1 MNDEAKGLFLR
12 FAQDAPRD
20 RTPVLGELVWF
31 YDLIAELYLSH
42 SGTTDHIELTET
54 LTRHGFRDEVIRDLL
69 GLHDAALNAMRAY
82 ERRQAYRGLPGQAVV
97 TSAIRSSWHSSSSE
111 VASSSRAGSPESTE
125 ALMPGVTLCV
135 RCHQEIDLQNQQ
147 YVIVRRAHE
156 RGPETRAHAECEQ
169 RHYAQ
174 STR

>member
-42 SGTTDHIELTET
+42 TGTTDHIELTET
-54 LTRHGFRDEVIRDLL
+54 LTRHGFRDEVIRYLL
-69 GLHDAALNAMRAY
+69 GLHDAAVNAMRAY

-97 TSAIRSSWHSSSSE
+97 TSD
-111 VASSSRAGSPESTE
+111 VASSGRARDSEE
-125 ALMPGVTLCV
+125 ALRPGVTLCV
-135 RCHQEIDLQNQQ
+135 RCHQEIDVRNQP
-147 YVIVRRAHE
+147 YVIVRRSHE
-156 RGPETRAHAECEQ
+156 RDSETRAHAECEQ
-169 RHYAQ
+169 RHYA
-174 STR
+174 SLAR